1 MKENRSKLDAECL
14 ITPFL
19 LLLAF
24 SAICSLF
31 LPPGCSVT
39 FRTSSHMSLGSN
51 KDYCKIKSKWRH
63 RVKQRENEGNRK
75 PKQRLRYVWIV
86 CVVGMRSRKREGER
100 FELAQWSCSNST
112 ALFYFCLFSLA
123 RPTGFSHRAA
133 TIHTVLPHLYMC
145 ARACARARKCV
156 HVCVYVHDFD
166 LSLRRC
172 GFHWNCREKKRK
184 GRKGTERKKDGKKDR
199 KKVRQK
205 ERNLTTTLTTHIN
218 LSFTDKDVISDILDF
233 LT

>member
-156 HVCVYVHDFD
+156 HVCVCARLWPVLEKMW
-166 LSLRRC
+166 LSLKLP
-172 GFHWNCREKKRK
+172 GEKEKRQK
-184 GRKGTERKKDGKKDR
+184 RDRKKERWKERQKESKTERKKLNYHTYHPYK
-199 KKVRQK
+199 
-205 ERNLTTTLTTHIN
+205 
-218 LSFTDKDVISDILDF
+218 SFLYW
-233 LT
+233 